1 MTVSFISQYCHNT
14 PPFDFV
20 CAFQHGI
27 DGFVMSRAF

>member
-1 MTVSFISQYCHNT
+1 MTVSFISQYIQRI

-27 DGFVMSRAF
+27 DGFVMCRAF